1 MKRTLWVGLVVVLAA
16 VGGWYWYGQ
25 RAAATKAGV
34 ETAAFDTI
42 RVARQD
48 LDVIVSASGSVK
60 WSRVVNVRP
69 AVGGTVKA
77 LYVKVGDRVRQ
88 GQVLMQLDETELRDR
103 LAQAR
108 EALKAAEEKLAK
120 SRSDYRLTP
129 AQLQAQVESAR
140 ATLAS
145 AEQKLAALRQGL
157 KPEEIDQLKSAVNQ
171 AAVNRDSALAD
182 FQRMKELYAA
192 QAITKQQYEAA
203 EAKYLTAEE
212 ALTQAR
218 KKLAAETLPPDPGEV
233 AAAEAAVA
241 QAKANLELA
250 RQNLAAGVSNDQ
262 VTAAQS
268 SLVQAQIAY
277 KKAQEDLAGATIR
290 APFGGVV
297 MEVSYQSNAVR
308 SSSSSNSASPLS
320 VGDTIGPES
329 GWITIADPTLVEVH
343 APVDETDIAKV
354 KVGLPARVT
363 ADALEGEV
371 FQGKV
376 TNIAPSGVLSDGVV
390 TFDVTVVVSDPK
402 GLLKGGMTTTVDI
415 IVVHLPNALVL
426 PREAV
431 TERRGHPVVQ
441 VAATGNRF
449 RRVNTGFMTDTHV
462 QIVSGVSEGQA
473 VLIPRPA
480 TNPQNQQNEH
490 ANRPR
495 GFGFMGVPGGRR

>member
-1 MKRTLWVGLVVVLAA
+1 MKRTLWIGLVVVLAV
-16 VGGWYWYGQ
+16 VGGWYWYSQ
-25 RAAATKAGV
+25 RTAATKA
-34 ETAAFDTI
+34 EAQTAAFDTV
-42 RVARQD
+42 RVTRQD

-60 WSRVVNVRP
+60 LSRVVNVRP
-69 AVGGTVKA
+69 TVGGTVKA
-77 LYVKVGDRVRQ
+77 LYIKVGDRVRQ
-88 GQVLMQLDETELRDR
+88 GQVLMQLDDSELRDR

-120 SRSDYRLTP
+120 SKSDYSVAP

-140 ATLAS
+140 AALAS
-145 AEQKLAALRQGL
+145 AEQKLASLRQGL

-171 AAVNRDSALAD
+171 AAVNRDNALAD

-212 ALTQAR
+212 ALTQAK

-250 RQNLAAGVSNDQ
+250 RQNLAAGVASDQ

-268 SLVQAQIAY
+268 NLVQAQVAY
-277 KKAQEDLAGATIR
+277 RKAQEDLAGATIK
-290 APFGGVV
+290 APVSGVV
-297 MEVSYQSNAVR
+297 MELAYQSNATR
-308 SSSSSNSASPLS
+308 SSSNAASPLS
-320 VGDTIGPES
+320 VGDVIGPES
-329 GWITIADPTLVEVH
+329 GWITIADPSLVEVRV
-343 APVDETDIAKV
+343 PVDETDIAKV
-354 KVGLPARVT
+354 KVGLPAKVT

-371 FQGKV
+371 FEGTV

-390 TFDVTVVVSDPK
+390 TFDVTVAVADPK
-402 GLLKGGMTTTVDI
+402 GLLKAGMTITADI
-415 IVVHLPNALVL
+415 VVVHLPGALAL

-431 TERRGHPVVQ
+431 IERRGRPAVQ

-449 RRVNTGFMTDTHV
+449 RRVETGFANDTHI
-462 QIVSGVSEGQA
+462 QIVSGLSEGET
-473 VLIPRPA
+473 VLVPK
-480 TNPQNQQNEH
+480 PQTKAQDQQNRQN
-490 ANRPR
+490 NRPSG
-495 GFGFMGVPGGRR
+495 GFGFMGIGGGRR